1 MFAIPYNVNKNTNS
15 LMNDKKLVVRIIM
28 KLFNGFNL
36 NNIII
41 VVIKFDTKNKTI
53 VTP

>member
-1 MFAIPYNVNKNTNS
+1 MFAIPYNVNKNTDS
-15 LMNDKKLVVRIIM
+15 LINDNKVVVRIIM
-28 KLFNGFNL
+28 KLCNGFGL

-41 VVIKFDTKNKTI
+41 VVIKFDTTNKII

>member
-1 MFAIPYNVNKNTNS
+1 MFAMPSNVNKNTDS

-28 KLFNGFNL
+28 KLFNGVDG
-36 NNIII
+36 NNIVIE
-41 VVIKFDTKNKTI
+41 VIKFDTTNKTI

>member
-28 KLFNGFNL
+28 KLFNGLNL

-41 VVIKFDTKNKTI
+41 VVIKFDTTNKTI